1 MDVMEKFVAGKDE
14 ATRSAASTKY
24 LAEVQKRVDRINE
37 LEPTIEDLGDDE
49 LQAKSEEFKARLQK
63 GEDING
69 PLLEE
74 AFAVVREAAW
84 YVRLSFTTSSTF
96 SILTLLYRWQACT

>member
-1 MDVMEKFVAGKDE
+1 MGIVEDFVTTTDAKTRQAGNE
-14 ATRSAASTKY
+14 KY
-24 LAEVQKRVDRINE
+24 LGQLQKRVDSINA
-37 LEPTIEDLGDDE
+37 LEETIEELGDDE
-49 LQAKSEEFKARLQK
+49 LQAKTQEFKNRLAK

-84 YVRLSFTTSSTF
+84 
-96 SILTLLYRWQACT
+96 